1 MDERQRTVDCMQHLA
16 AAEEVL
22 GYTLVLLER
31 AMQPVDGNMPLKAVA
46 LPAGTAQ
53 QCVAEVAGEV
63 LVVLGGAAVIAQR

>member
-1 MDERQRTVDCMQHLA
+1 MLVDEQQRTVDYMRHLA

-53 QCVAEVAGEV
+53 
-63 LVVLGGAAVIAQR
+63 

>member
-1 MDERQRTVDCMQHLA
+1 MQHLA